1 MCSGHTRPLSA
12 GAKEGAWLRS
22 RGSLLPHRSLS
33 PGSQLLLFLPLF
45 SVFQVFYL
53 NACVRMCVSLCVR
66 FSVSVFLC
74 VWGPL
79 CVCVSLGVSVSL
91 CVCVCLCLSM
101 CVSLCVCVCVCV
113 CLHEV
118 GVVLHTVLTTQRCE
132 AHGLCHR
139 GVSLGLS
146 PQHSGQSGCPPDP
159 SFAEGAQLTS

>member
-1 MCSGHTRPLSA
+1 MCVCV
-12 GAKEGAWLRS
+12 
-22 RGSLLPHRSLS
+22 
-33 PGSQLLLFLPLF
+33 
-45 SVFQVFYL
+45 SV
-53 NACVRMCVSLCVR
+53 CVCLCVYVCVCVCVCVCVSVSLCV
-66 FSVSVFLC
+66 SVYMC
-74 VWGPL
+74 
-79 CVCVSLGVSVSL
+79 VSVSL
-91 CVCVCLCLSM
+91 CVCVCLCLYM
-101 CVSLCVCVCVCV
+101 CVSLCVCVCV